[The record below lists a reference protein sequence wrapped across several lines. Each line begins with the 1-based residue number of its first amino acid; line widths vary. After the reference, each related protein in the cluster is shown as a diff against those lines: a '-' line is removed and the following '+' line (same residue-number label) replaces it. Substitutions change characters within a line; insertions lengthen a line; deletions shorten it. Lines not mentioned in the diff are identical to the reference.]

1 MANKSRVLLL
11 SSDHYLTASLIYVMT
26 DIADVHAMHKPPPSK
41 IMRYILLQH
50 YDAILVDKR
59 HERIDEITCVIKSG
73 HIDTLSN
80 LVLLSFSHENN
91 LFQRNLFNK
100 NIDMSLPLEV
110 VCCELEELFKTAI
123 SDLCR
128 NKFNLSNRS
137 KTLSLREKAV
147 MDFLISGRTIYDA
160 VILFNCSSKTIHA
173 HKYNALKKLGF
184 KNIRDYLIFKNVV
197 HLMMENNIIG

>member
-1 MANKSRVLLL
+1 MFNKSRVLLL
-11 SSDHYLTASLIYVMT
+11 SSDHYLTSSLIYVMT

-41 IMRYILLQH
+41 IMRYVLLQH

-59 HERIDEITCVIKSG
+59 YERIDEITCIIKSG

-80 LVLLSFSHENN
+80 LVLLSFSQENN
-91 LFQRNLFNK
+91 TFQQKLFNK
-100 NIDMSLPLEV
+100 NIDMSLPFEV
-110 VCCELEELFKTAI
+110 VCCELEELIKTVI
-123 SDLCR
+123 SDLCI
-128 NKFNLSNRS
+128 NTFNLNNRS
-137 KTLSLREKAV
+137 KPLSLREKTV
-147 MDFLISGRTIYDA
+147 MNFLISGRTIYDA

-197 HLMMENNIIG
+197 NLMMENKIII